1 MKIPNHFIIACSLI
15 IGFSSCGVYN
25 QNLMFKTI
33 DDKSIVGDSLVKKIA
48 ETEGNYL
55 IHPSDLIELKVYT
68 NNGERLV
75 DPNSEFSTTGIGGG
89 NGGGAGTQGGS
100 IQYNVLANGTVVL
113 PMVGAIAVEG
123 FTKSHLDSVLQLKY
137 AQFYQDVFVST
148 KCVNRRVIVLGAAG
162 GIGKLSGQVVP
173 LLSEKM
179 HLIEILAM
187 VGGLDD
193 QAKSYNIK
201 LIRGDLANPTVEV
214 IDLSTIEGMK
224 KSNLNVQP
232 NDIIYIE
239 RQRKGARQ
247 TLIELSP
254 FLSLLTL
261 STTLIFLFNRK

>member
-1 MKIPNHFIIACSLI
+1 MKIKYNLIIAIALL

-25 QNLMFKTI
+25 QNLMFKTV
-33 DDKSIVGDSLVKKIA
+33 DDKSIVGDSIVKKIA

-89 NGGGAGTQGGS
+89 GGGGVGTQANS

-113 PMVGAIAVEG
+113 PMVGPVAVEG
-123 FTKSHLDSVLQLKY
+123 FTKSHLDSVLQIKY
-137 AQFYQDVFVST
+137 AQFYQDVFVTT

-173 LLSEKM
+173 LLNEKM
-179 HLIEILAM
+179 HLIEVLAL

-201 LIRGDLANPTVEV
+201 LIRGDLSNPTVEV
-214 IDLSTIEGMK
+214 INLSTIEGMK

-247 TLIELSP
+247 TLQELSP
-254 FLSLLTL
+254 FLSLITL
-261 STTLIFLFNRK
+261 STTILFLINR